1 MIVVRMAITCRNI
14 YSYKW
19 LLITYKW
26 LLYFVAGY
34 NPNIGGKCI
43 ICIIS
48 FIQQN
53 ILWAL
58 SVLFLLLGD
67 GDAIVNKTK
76 VLALMELA
84 FWWWDENHTCVNK

>member
-1 MIVVRMAITCRNI
+1 MIID
-14 YSYKW
+14 
-19 LLITYKW
+19 KW
-26 LLYFVAGY
+26 LLYFIAGY

-76 VLALMELA
+76 VLSYGA
-84 FWWWDENHTCVNK
+84 CVLVMRWKPQMCQQIAMSDSD